1 MKMYMSI
8 QIKHNDAPNLK
19 KPKFTVDTQLHE
31 KLNEY
36 EITRLMNKHNF
47 TLFLGK
53 AGSGKST
60 LLISMLNTPSLFKK
74 VYHKIILFCPANS
87 RASIKNDFW
96 SVLPDEQIY
105 DELTEETLQ
114 MAYDEAQEN
123 ALGGFKTLI
132 VLDDVQKALKGECE
146 KLLLSMVNNRRH
158 NFLSIWL
165 CCQTYNSIPRQVRQG
180 LTDLFIFKVN
190 STEIR
195 NILDE
200 AVEIEPDIFRQILKI
215 AYKNPHDFLYINHA
229 TQRIFNNFDEIIIDS

>member
-1 MKMYMSI
+1 MYMSI

-19 KPKFTVDTQLHE
+19 KPSFTVDGQLHE

-36 EITRLMNKHNF
+36 EITKLMNRHNF

-60 LLISMLNTPSLFKK
+60 LLISMLNTTKLFKR

-96 SVLPDEQIY
+96 SILPEEQIF

-114 MAYDEAQEN
+114 MAYDIAQEH
-123 ALGGFKTLI
+123 ALSGFKTLI
-132 VLDDVQKALKGECE
+132 VLDDVQKSLKGECE

-180 LTDLFIFKVN
+180 LTDFFIFKVN
-190 STEIR
+190 NTEIK

-200 AVEIEPDIFRQILKI
+200 VVELEPDVFKQIIKI
-215 AYKNPHDFLYINHA
+215 AYKKSHDFLYINHES
-229 TQRIFNNFDEIIIDS
+229 QRIFHNFDEIIIHS

>member
-1 MKMYMSI
+1 MSI
-8 QIKHNDAPNLK
+8 EIKHNEAPKLK
-19 KPKFTVDTQLHE
+19 KPRFTVDSELHD
-31 KLNEY
+31 KLNNY
-36 EITRLMNKHNF
+36 EVTRLMNRHNF

-60 LLISMLNTPSLFKK
+60 LLISMLNTPSLFKH
-74 VYHKIILFCPANS
+74 VYHTVILFCPANS

-96 SVLPDEQIY
+96 SILPDHQIY

-114 MAYDEAQEN
+114 DAFNVAQEN

-165 CCQTYNSIPRQVRQG
+165 CCQTFNSIPRQVRQG
-180 LTDLFIFKVN
+180 LTDLFIFKVGGI
-190 STEIR
+190 EIK
-195 NILDE
+195 NIMDEIVELD
-200 AVEIEPDIFRQILKI
+200 APVFRQILKI
-215 AYKNPHDFLYINHA
+215 AYKNPHDFIFINHA
-229 TQRIFNNFDEIIIDS
+229 TQRIFNNFDEIIVHE